1 MNKTMNNT
9 IYISERFRRVLE
21 LHVVKNLMTNITGR
35 VPLLLGI
42 HGPSGDGKTYQ
53 CEQILAEIGVRA
65 FLISGGQLESPDAGQ
80 PAKLVRETYI
90 EASDCIEEG
99 ECRAAVMLINDIDT
113 GLGNWGN
120 MVQYTVNTQI
130 VFCELMNLAD
140 YPNFLV
146 NPNFLVK
153 GKSKPTRRTR
163 RIPIIVTGNDFTKLY
178 EPLVRAG
185 RMTAFEWKPTLEEKA
200 KIVKGIF
207 SEISSKQ
214 CEYLVKEFE
223 SQPVAFFS
231 HLRASLI
238 DDELWK
244 VIQKV
249 GSTAET
255 IEILTERNN
264 RKQPTLNQS
273 FQLEKIVETGKHLL
287 QSGQLINHLR
297 LS

>member
-1 MNKTMNNT
+1 M
-9 IYISERFRRVLE
+9 YIPERFRRVLE
-21 LHVVKNLMTNITGR
+21 LHVVKNLMTKITGR
-35 VPLLLGI
+35 VPLILGI
-42 HGPSGDGKTYQ
+42 HGASGDGKTYQ
-53 CEQILAEIGVRA
+53 CEQILTEIGVKA
-65 FLISGGQLESPDAGQ
+65 FLISGGQLESPDSGK
-80 PAKLVRETYI
+80 PAQLVRDTYLK
-90 EASDCIEEG
+90 ASDCIEKG
-99 ECRAAVMLINDIDT
+99 KCRAAVMLINDIDT

-120 MVQYTVNTQI
+120 MVQYTVNTQT
-130 VFCELMNLAD
+130 VFGELMHLVD
-140 YPNFLV
+140 YPNLV
-146 NPNFLVK
+146 EGIP
-153 GKSKPTRRTR
+153 TR
-163 RIPIIVTGNDFTKLY
+163 RIPIIITGNDFTKLY

-200 KIVKGIF
+200 KIVEGIF

-223 SQPVAFFS
+223 SQPVAFFC

-238 DDELWK
+238 DDDLWK
-244 VIQKV
+244 SIQKV
-249 GSTAET
+249 GGTAKT

-264 RKQPTLNQS
+264 PKQPPLNQS

>member
-1 MNKTMNNT
+1 M
-9 IYISERFRRVLE
+9 YIPERFSRVLE

-42 HGPSGDGKTYQ
+42 HGASGDGKTYQ
-53 CEQILAEIGVRA
+53 CEQILAEIGVKA
-65 FLISGGQLESPDAGQ
+65 FLISGGQLESPDAGK
-80 PAKLVRETYI
+80 PAQLVRDTYI
-90 EASDCIEEG
+90 EASDYLKPKPSDCMEKG
-99 ECRAAVMLINDIDT
+99 KCRAAVMLINDIDT

-120 MVQYTVNTQI
+120 MVQYTVNTQA
-130 VFCELMNLAD
+130 VFGELMHLVD
-140 YPNFLV
+140 YPNLV
-146 NPNFLVK
+146 E
-153 GKSKPTRRTR
+153 GKPTR
-163 RIPIIVTGNDFTKLY
+163 RIPIIITGNDFTKLY

-214 CEYLVKEFE
+214 CEALVREFE
-223 SQPVAFFS
+223 SQPVAFFC

-244 VIQKV
+244 SIQKV
-249 GSTAET
+249 GGTRKAIEFITDRNRQPVLHQT
-255 IEILTERNN
+255 IQFEW
-264 RKQPTLNQS
+264 
-273 FQLEKIVETGKHLL
+273 IVQRGKNIL